1 MSGDLQ
7 TRKRRGKAKKKA
19 HLEALQ
25 REEYEQERLVLNT
38 LAYEAEDEILNG
50 KTKPVVN
57 NSHKSS
63 GGGGGGGGSSNGSGL
78 VAKIIFLIL
87 LVSLSIVIGL
97 ILIELRAGMET
108 ASVVP
113 KAEVQPEP
121 EIPTPSLHVEEPG
134 PEPPSVS
141 EPEIE
146 DDFEPLEATPPLEE
160 YIRVVEKE
168 EEPVEEEVV
177 EVVEDIPVEIVE
189 EVVEEAVA
197 PLEDSEAVEEVETE
211 EEAAPV
217 EIEEPAPVEEA
228 EEPAPVEETVSEEVE
243 SPAAVEEVE
252 EPAAV
257 EDVEEQAVPEE
268 VEEPA
273 AIEEVEELPP
283 VEVEEPVAVEAEVH
297 AIEELEEPAVA
308 VEEIEEPVVTEEKP
322 AAEEEVVEEPAVAE
336 ALVEEP
342 AATEEVVEAP
352 ADVVEVE
359 EPAPVEEVDEPVA
372 ELEEPVVEVEE
383 PVAEVEEPV
392 VEEVEEPAGVPEV
405 AAPVEESPAVP
416 VEEEPVQVEEVAE
429 EPVISETV
437 EEVQAP
443 LEVKE
448 EIEEEE
454 DPEDDED
461 KDDEEIDEPK
471 IVLPPPEED
480 DDEDWSQYGRE
491 GGAEDLAQAYLRVE
505 SLAEEVLRL
514 DPENSMVNHVAPHLS
529 GVLKAMEEGHT
540 EGILD
545 TLNHIQIILEDVK
558 NRIGDSQNT
567 PEPAEP
573 ETQIDVDVPSVEA
586 ELEAASAPVVEA
598 PVETAEPVVV
608 AMPELVDEAVP
619 EPIVVAVPEPVLE
632 AEPESEPVLEA
643 EPEPEPVLEAEPE
656 SEPVLEA
663 EPEPEPVLE
672 AEPESEP
679 VLEAEPEPEP
689 VVEAVAIP
697 SAEALEPVAEGN
709 AVSEETEAGEPSAKA
724 EVPIE
729 ISHGASQSINEEHP
743 IPVQEEKERAFPVD
757 SDVPEDVLDNIE
769 EQIVPHEEAAAVEEE
784 NIPIPPV
791 TETDTVSSPEVDE
804 KKEGGEPVPVEEV
817 IPDPI
822 YIQPLQGDSETPI
835 EGTADAK
842 SMYGKADITSNVD
855 YEIREELDAA
865 EKVISKNLREALT
878 TFGSILQNNPK
889 SARALYGRALCLDR
903 LAEEERSNSKLEQAI
918 VTYRGVI
925 DLADEDP
932 SLVPLPLLRLAAEK
946 CLDRM
951 RFRGFFGKAVRV
963 QQRLLQ
969 RFPDDLA
976 LRNQMGVTYLLMH
989 QPSAAKEVFEA
1000 ILEKWPEDGFAQV
1013 HYGFILKTTDQNNT
1027 GGAEYMKKGIESKAE
1042 GTQDGRFF
1050 LHLGDALQREG
1061 QTEEAYKVY
1070 DDAVAKGLFL
1080 NKYQRSLYNVDRLSS
1095 QPIWT
1100 VEQTTYTEFFRK
1112 LEANWEAIRDEA
1124 VALLTEPP
1132 QDGFRPES
1140 ENLQERG
1147 DWKQYEMFS
1156 RGRKITANCVKAK
1169 VTCSL
1174 IDDFSPA
1181 AGCKRG
1187 QVKFSVMDPNTHVHA
1202 HTGPTNCR
1210 LRAHLGLVVPSGVHM
1225 RVADQMIGWEEGKII
1240 IFDDS
1245 WEHEVWHN
1253 GTTKRMVLIVDVW
1266 HPELTDHERKSL
1278 TPL

>member
-7 TRKRRGKAKKKA
+7 TRKRRGKAKKKD
-19 HLEALQ
+19 
-25 REEYEQERLVLNT
+25 
-38 LAYEAEDEILNG
+38 EAEDEIING

-63 GGGGGGGGSSNGSGL
+63 GGGGGSSNGSGL

-97 ILIELRAGMET
+97 ILIELRGKQAGMET

-134 PEPPSVS
+134 PEPPSVA

-189 EVVEEAVA
+189 EVVDEAVA

-211 EEAAPV
+211 EEVAPV
-217 EIEEPAPVEEA
+217 EIEEPAHVEEA
-228 EEPAPVEETVSEEVE
+228 EELAPVEEAVSEEVE
-243 SPAAVEEVE
+243 SPAAVEEVQ

-257 EDVEEQAVPEE
+257 EVVEEQAVPEEVEELAAIEEVEELPPIE

-283 VEVEEPVAVEAEVH
+283 VEVEEPVAVEAEVQ
-297 AIEELEEPAVA
+297 AVEELEAPAA
-308 VEEIEEPVVTEEKP
+308 VLEEIEESVVTEEKEP
-322 AAEEEVVEEPAVAE
+322 AVAEEVEEAAVAEEVVEEPPVAE
-336 ALVEEP
+336 ALVGEP

-352 ADVVEVE
+352 ADVVEEVE
-359 EPAPVEEVDEPVA
+359 EPAAVEEVGEPA
-372 ELEEPVVEVEE
+372 
-383 PVAEVEEPV
+383 A
-392 VEEVEEPAGVPEV
+392 EEVEEPAAVAEEV
-405 AAPVEESPAVP
+405 AAPVEEAPAVP

-448 EIEEEE
+448 EAEEEE

-461 KDDEEIDEPK
+461 KDDDEIDEPK

-514 DPENSMVNHVAPHLS
+514 DPGNSMVNHVAPHLS

-558 NRIGDSQNT
+558 NRIGD
-567 PEPAEP
+567 
-573 ETQIDVDVPSVEA
+573 
-586 ELEAASAPVVEA
+586 
-598 PVETAEPVVV
+598 
-608 AMPELVDEAVP
+608 
-619 EPIVVAVPEPVLE
+619 
-632 AEPESEPVLEA
+632 
-643 EPEPEPVLEAEPE
+643 
-656 SEPVLEA
+656 
-663 EPEPEPVLE
+663 
-672 AEPESEP
+672 
-679 VLEAEPEPEP
+679 
-689 VVEAVAIP
+689 
-697 SAEALEPVAEGN
+697 
-709 AVSEETEAGEPSAKA
+709 
-724 EVPIE
+724 
-729 ISHGASQSINEEHP
+729 
-743 IPVQEEKERAFPVD
+743 EEKERAFPVD
-757 SDVPEDVLDNIE
+757 DDVPEDVLDNIE

-784 NIPIPPV
+784 DIPIPPV
-791 TETDTVSSPEVDE
+791 TETDTVSSPEVEE

-822 YIQPLQGDSETPI
+822 YIQPLQGDSEAPV

-842 SMYGKADITSNVD
+842 SMYGKADITSDVD

-903 LAEEERSNSKLEQAI
+903 LAEDEQSNSKLEQAI

-946 CLDRM
+946 CIDRM

-1112 LEANWEAIRDEA
+1112 LEANWETIRDEA

-1140 ENLQERG
+1140 ENLQARG

-1174 IDDFSPA
+1174 IEYFLPA

-1187 QVKFSVMDPNTHVHA
+1187 QVKFSVMDPDTHVHA

-1210 LRAHLGLVVPSGVHM
+1210 LRAHLGLVVPSGVHL
-1225 RVADQMIGWEEGKII
+1225 RVADQMVSWEEGKII
-1240 IFDDS
+1240 VFDDS

-1253 GTTKRMVLIVDVW
+1253 GTTKRLVLIVDVW
-1266 HPELTDHERKSL
+1266 HPELTDYEKKSL
-1278 TPL
+1278 SPL

>member
-7 TRKRRGKAKKKA
+7 TRKRRGKAKKKD
-19 HLEALQ
+19 
-25 REEYEQERLVLNT
+25 
-38 LAYEAEDEILNG
+38 EAEDEIING

-63 GGGGGGGGSSNGSGL
+63 GGGGGSSNGSGL

-97 ILIELRAGMET
+97 ILIELRGKQAGMET

-134 PEPPSVS
+134 PEPPSVA

-189 EVVEEAVA
+189 EVVDEAVA

-211 EEAAPV
+211 EEVAPV
-217 EIEEPAPVEEA
+217 EIEEPAHVEEA
-228 EEPAPVEETVSEEVE
+228 EELAPVEEAVSEEVE
-243 SPAAVEEVE
+243 SPAAVEEVQ

-257 EDVEEQAVPEE
+257 EVVEEQAVPEEVEELAAIEEVEELPPIE

-283 VEVEEPVAVEAEVH
+283 VEVEEPVAVEAEVQ
-297 AIEELEEPAVA
+297 AVEELEAPAA
-308 VEEIEEPVVTEEKP
+308 VLEEIEESVVTEEKEP
-322 AAEEEVVEEPAVAE
+322 AVAEEVEEAAVAEEVVEEPPVAE
-336 ALVEEP
+336 ALVGEP

-352 ADVVEVE
+352 ADVVEEVE
-359 EPAPVEEVDEPVA
+359 EPAAVEEVGEPA
-372 ELEEPVVEVEE
+372 
-383 PVAEVEEPV
+383 A
-392 VEEVEEPAGVPEV
+392 EEVEEPAAVAEEV
-405 AAPVEESPAVP
+405 AAPVEEAPAVP

-448 EIEEEE
+448 EAEEEE

-461 KDDEEIDEPK
+461 KDDDEIDEPK

-514 DPENSMVNHVAPHLS
+514 DPGNSMVNHVAPHLS

-558 NRIGDSQNT
+558 NRIGDGDS
-567 PEPAEP
+567 
-573 ETQIDVDVPSVEA
+573 
-586 ELEAASAPVVEA
+586 EA
-598 PVETAEPVVV
+598 PV
-608 AMPELVDEAVP
+608 
-619 EPIVVAVPEPVLE
+619 
-632 AEPESEPVLEA
+632 
-643 EPEPEPVLEAEPE
+643 
-656 SEPVLEA
+656 
-663 EPEPEPVLE
+663 
-672 AEPESEP
+672 
-679 VLEAEPEPEP
+679 
-689 VVEAVAIP
+689 
-697 SAEALEPVAEGN
+697 
-709 AVSEETEAGEPSAKA
+709 
-724 EVPIE
+724 
-729 ISHGASQSINEEHP
+729 
-743 IPVQEEKERAFPVD
+743 
-757 SDVPEDVLDNIE
+757 
-769 EQIVPHEEAAAVEEE
+769 
-784 NIPIPPV
+784 
-791 TETDTVSSPEVDE
+791 
-804 KKEGGEPVPVEEV
+804 
-817 IPDPI
+817 
-822 YIQPLQGDSETPI
+822 

-842 SMYGKADITSNVD
+842 SMYGKADITSDVD

-903 LAEEERSNSKLEQAI
+903 LAEDEQSNSKLEQAI

-946 CLDRM
+946 CIDRM

-1112 LEANWEAIRDEA
+1112 LEANWETIRDEA

-1140 ENLQERG
+1140 ENLQARG

-1174 IDDFSPA
+1174 IEYFLPA

-1187 QVKFSVMDPNTHVHA
+1187 QVKFSVMDPDTHVHA

-1210 LRAHLGLVVPSGVHM
+1210 LRAHLGLVVPSGVHL
-1225 RVADQMIGWEEGKII
+1225 RVADQMVSWEEGKII
-1240 IFDDS
+1240 VFDDS

-1253 GTTKRMVLIVDVW
+1253 GTTKRLVLIVDVW
-1266 HPELTDHERKSL
+1266 HPELTDYEKKSL
-1278 TPL
+1278 SPL

>member
-97 ILIELRAGMET
+97 ILIELRGKQAGMET

-558 NRIGDSQNT
+558 NRIGD
-567 PEPAEP
+567 
-573 ETQIDVDVPSVEA
+573 
-586 ELEAASAPVVEA
+586 
-598 PVETAEPVVV
+598 
-608 AMPELVDEAVP
+608 
-619 EPIVVAVPEPVLE
+619 
-632 AEPESEPVLEA
+632 
-643 EPEPEPVLEAEPE
+643 
-656 SEPVLEA
+656 
-663 EPEPEPVLE
+663 
-672 AEPESEP
+672 
-679 VLEAEPEPEP
+679 
-689 VVEAVAIP
+689 
-697 SAEALEPVAEGN
+697 
-709 AVSEETEAGEPSAKA
+709 
-724 EVPIE
+724 
-729 ISHGASQSINEEHP
+729 
-743 IPVQEEKERAFPVD
+743 EEKERAFPVD

>member
-38 LAYEAEDEILNG
+38 LAYEAEDEIING

-63 GGGGGGGGSSNGSGL
+63 GGGGGSSNGSGL

-134 PEPPSVS
+134 PEPPSVA

-189 EVVEEAVA
+189 EVVDEAVA

-211 EEAAPV
+211 EEVAPV
-217 EIEEPAPVEEA
+217 EIEEPAHVEEA
-228 EEPAPVEETVSEEVE
+228 EELAPVEEAVSEEVE
-243 SPAAVEEVE
+243 SPAAVEEVQ

-257 EDVEEQAVPEE
+257 EVVEEQAVPEEVEELAAIEEVEELPPIE

-283 VEVEEPVAVEAEVH
+283 VEVEEPVAVEAEVQ
-297 AIEELEEPAVA
+297 AVEELEAPAA
-308 VEEIEEPVVTEEKP
+308 VLEEIEESVVTEEKEP
-322 AAEEEVVEEPAVAE
+322 AVAEEVEEAAVAEEVVEEPPVAE
-336 ALVEEP
+336 ALVGEP

-352 ADVVEVE
+352 ADVVEEVE
-359 EPAPVEEVDEPVA
+359 EPAAVEEVGEPA
-372 ELEEPVVEVEE
+372 
-383 PVAEVEEPV
+383 A
-392 VEEVEEPAGVPEV
+392 EEVEEPAAVAEEV
-405 AAPVEESPAVP
+405 AAPVEEAPAVP

-448 EIEEEE
+448 EAEEEE

-461 KDDEEIDEPK
+461 KDDDEIDEPK

-514 DPENSMVNHVAPHLS
+514 DPGNSMVNHVAPHLS

-573 ETQIDVDVPSVEA
+573 EAQIDVDVPSVEA

-598 PVETAEPVVV
+598 PVETAEPVVE
-608 AMPELVDEAVP
+608 AMPELVEEAVS
-619 EPIVVAVPEPVLE
+619 EPILEAVPEPVLE
-632 AEPESEPVLEA
+632 AEPEPVLEA
-643 EPEPEPVLEAEPE
+643 EPEPVLEA
-656 SEPVLEA
+656 
-663 EPEPEPVLE
+663 
-672 AEPESEP
+672 
-679 VLEAEPEPEP
+679 EPEP

-697 SAEALEPVAEGN
+697 SAEALEPVAEVS
-709 AVSEETEAGEPSAKA
+709 AVSEGTEAGEPSAEA
-724 EVPIE
+724 EVPME
-729 ISHGASQSINEEHP
+729 ILHGASQSINEEHP

-757 SDVPEDVLDNIE
+757 DDVPEDVLDNIE

-784 NIPIPPV
+784 DIPIPPV
-791 TETDTVSSPEVDE
+791 TETDTVSSPEVEE

-822 YIQPLQGDSETPI
+822 YIQPLQGDSEAPV

-842 SMYGKADITSNVD
+842 SMYGKADITSDVD

-903 LAEEERSNSKLEQAI
+903 LAEDEQSNSKLEQAI

-946 CLDRM
+946 CIDRM

-1112 LEANWEAIRDEA
+1112 LEANWETIRDEA

-1140 ENLQERG
+1140 ENLQARG

-1174 IDDFSPA
+1174 IEYFLPA

-1187 QVKFSVMDPNTHVHA
+1187 QVKFSVMDPDTHVHA

-1210 LRAHLGLVVPSGVHM
+1210 LRAHLGLVVPSGVHL
-1225 RVADQMIGWEEGKII
+1225 RVADQMVSWEEGKII
-1240 IFDDS
+1240 VFDDS

-1253 GTTKRMVLIVDVW
+1253 GTTKRLVLIVDVW
-1266 HPELTDHERKSL
+1266 HPELTDYEKKSL
-1278 TPL
+1278 SPL

>member
-7 TRKRRGKAKKKA
+7 TRKRRGKAKKKD
-19 HLEALQ
+19 
-25 REEYEQERLVLNT
+25 
-38 LAYEAEDEILNG
+38 EAEDEIING

-63 GGGGGGGGSSNGSGL
+63 GGGGGSSNGSGL

-134 PEPPSVS
+134 PEPPSVA

-189 EVVEEAVA
+189 EVVDEAVA

-211 EEAAPV
+211 EEVAPV
-217 EIEEPAPVEEA
+217 EIEEPAHVEEA
-228 EEPAPVEETVSEEVE
+228 EELAPVEEAVSEEVE
-243 SPAAVEEVE
+243 SPAAVEEVQ

-257 EDVEEQAVPEE
+257 EVVEEQAVPEEVEELAAIEEVEELPPIE

-283 VEVEEPVAVEAEVH
+283 VEVEEPVAVEAEVQ
-297 AIEELEEPAVA
+297 AVEELEAPAA
-308 VEEIEEPVVTEEKP
+308 VLEEIEESVVTEEKEP
-322 AAEEEVVEEPAVAE
+322 AVAEEVEEAAVAEEVVEEPPVAE
-336 ALVEEP
+336 ALVGEP

-352 ADVVEVE
+352 ADVVEEVE
-359 EPAPVEEVDEPVA
+359 EPAAVEEVGEPA
-372 ELEEPVVEVEE
+372 
-383 PVAEVEEPV
+383 A
-392 VEEVEEPAGVPEV
+392 EEVEEPAAVAEEV
-405 AAPVEESPAVP
+405 AAPVEEAPAVP

-448 EIEEEE
+448 EAEEEE

-461 KDDEEIDEPK
+461 KDDDEIDEPK

-514 DPENSMVNHVAPHLS
+514 DPGNSMVNHVAPHLS

-558 NRIGDSQNT
+558 NRIGD
-567 PEPAEP
+567 
-573 ETQIDVDVPSVEA
+573 
-586 ELEAASAPVVEA
+586 
-598 PVETAEPVVV
+598 
-608 AMPELVDEAVP
+608 
-619 EPIVVAVPEPVLE
+619 
-632 AEPESEPVLEA
+632 
-643 EPEPEPVLEAEPE
+643 
-656 SEPVLEA
+656 
-663 EPEPEPVLE
+663 
-672 AEPESEP
+672 
-679 VLEAEPEPEP
+679 
-689 VVEAVAIP
+689 
-697 SAEALEPVAEGN
+697 
-709 AVSEETEAGEPSAKA
+709 
-724 EVPIE
+724 
-729 ISHGASQSINEEHP
+729 
-743 IPVQEEKERAFPVD
+743 EEKERAFPVD
-757 SDVPEDVLDNIE
+757 DDVPEDVLDNIE

-784 NIPIPPV
+784 DIPIPPV
-791 TETDTVSSPEVDE
+791 TETDTVSSPEVEE

-822 YIQPLQGDSETPI
+822 YIQPLQGDSEAPV

-842 SMYGKADITSNVD
+842 SMYGKADITSDVD

-903 LAEEERSNSKLEQAI
+903 LAEDEQSNSKLEQAI

-946 CLDRM
+946 CIDRM

-1112 LEANWEAIRDEA
+1112 LEANWETIRDEA

-1140 ENLQERG
+1140 ENLQARG

-1174 IDDFSPA
+1174 IEYFLPA

-1187 QVKFSVMDPNTHVHA
+1187 QVKFSVMDPDTHVHA

-1210 LRAHLGLVVPSGVHM
+1210 LRAHLGLVVPSGVHL
-1225 RVADQMIGWEEGKII
+1225 RVADQMVSWEEGKII
-1240 IFDDS
+1240 VFDDS

-1253 GTTKRMVLIVDVW
+1253 GTTKRLVLIVDVW
-1266 HPELTDHERKSL
+1266 HPELTDYEKKSL
-1278 TPL
+1278 SPL

>member
-97 ILIELRAGMET
+97 ILIELRGKQAGMET

-558 NRIGDSQNT
+558 NRIGD
-567 PEPAEP
+567 
-573 ETQIDVDVPSVEA
+573 
-586 ELEAASAPVVEA
+586 
-598 PVETAEPVVV
+598 
-608 AMPELVDEAVP
+608 
-619 EPIVVAVPEPVLE
+619 
-632 AEPESEPVLEA
+632 
-643 EPEPEPVLEAEPE
+643 
-656 SEPVLEA
+656 
-663 EPEPEPVLE
+663 
-672 AEPESEP
+672 
-679 VLEAEPEPEP
+679 
-689 VVEAVAIP
+689 
-697 SAEALEPVAEGN
+697 
-709 AVSEETEAGEPSAKA
+709 
-724 EVPIE
+724 
-729 ISHGASQSINEEHP
+729 
-743 IPVQEEKERAFPVD
+743 
-757 SDVPEDVLDNIE
+757 
-769 EQIVPHEEAAAVEEE
+769 
-784 NIPIPPV
+784 
-791 TETDTVSSPEVDE
+791 
-804 KKEGGEPVPVEEV
+804 
-817 IPDPI
+817 
-822 YIQPLQGDSETPI
+822 GDSETPI